1 MDDLNP
7 PGAPS
12 HRFPARPESVALA
25 RRFVRAAL
33 DGVAPEVV
41 DTAQLLVSELVTNAV
56 LHACTEV
63 EVSAW
68 SLDGRVC
75 VRVTDHQPG
84 RGLRPQQ
91 NHPYSGT
98 GYGLDLVEQLSS
110 RHGVDTGEECKT
122 VWFEIWPAGPVS
134 PPSGWETAM
143 SPSGPTGTVVL
154 IDLPRAL
161 YSTSQQHWHTL
172 LRELT
177 LAASAGH
184 RFGVPPEDLVTAHAV
199 NHVISASV
207 TAALEKQPSDADSR
221 SLLLPVTADATL
233 AVLTLRRVLDLAEDA
248 ARDERLL
255 TRPAL
260 PQSRAFRQWLF
271 DQIVSQLAGGPITAW
286 TMAPRE
292 SVSSSSELEPWDPTH
307 VQASRVPTVAADDGN
322 RIVAANRA
330 AAEMLG
336 WQADDL
342 VGRRLT
348 TLIPE
353 HLRKRHMAA
362 FDSLLLTGQHRILG
376 HSVPL
381 PALHRDGRVV
391 PVRLFIETQETT
403 DGRTVFVAQLTPRTT
418 ASASSPPTPGRGLH
432 GGLQKPIGLS
442 PPAAP
447 QRDKRTSGAEVG
459 GMSALERLSLL
470 ADTADVLSSAP
481 DLDEALQRVG
491 RALTQRLADW
501 CAVDL
506 LDEHGQ
512 LDRVCV
518 VPRDPMGLIPASYEG
533 RLPPVSE
540 AARGPLAR
548 VLRGAGPL
556 LLTEPAPPS
565 QAESPLDARHLELF
579 EQLGGSS
586 AVVAPLRA
594 RRKLFGALTVTR
606 ISGGLP
612 FTEEDLSLVDGLVR
626 SIAMGVDSARL
637 YHETRNIA
645 ERLQHTLLPVLPD
658 IEHLQLAAR
667 YVPSSTTAEVG
678 GDWYDCFSL
687 PSGETALVIGD
698 VTGHDLDAAVTMS
711 QLRSMLRG
719 IAIDRQ
725 EPPGEVLRRLD
736 MANHSLFREATATC
750 IYAVIKNPRAG
761 SWKLEHSSAGHLPPL
776 LTTEEGDTHY
786 LEEGAGLLLGMDPEL
801 PRPEARD
808 RLPAGSTVLLYTD
821 GLIEHRGESLDHGM
835 ALLRRH
841 TAALAREPLNVF
853 CDELLIRLGADN
865 ADDIAILAV
874 RPTPPSPATAGPVC
888 RDAQGVSRRGGT

>member
-1 MDDLNP
+1 MGNP
-7 PGAPS
+7 NAPGAPS
-12 HRFPARPESVALA
+12 RRFPQRTESVSLA

-33 DGVAPEVV
+33 DGLASEVV

-63 EVSAW
+63 EVSA
-68 SLDGRVC
+68 SVLDGRVC
-75 VRVTDHQPG
+75 VRVSDHQPC
-84 RGLRPQQ
+84 RVLMPQYS
-91 NHPYSGT
+91 HPYAGT
-98 GYGLDLVEQLSS
+98 GYGLDVVEQLAS
-110 RHGVDTGEECKT
+110 RHGVDTGEEGKT
-122 VWFEIWPAGPVS
+122 VWFELWPEGPPP
-134 PPSGWETAM
+134 PPSAWETAV
-143 SPSGPTGTVVL
+143 SPSCPTGTVVL

-161 YSTSQQHWHTL
+161 YWTSQQHWHAL

-177 LAASAGH
+177 LAASAGD
-184 RFGVPPEDLVTAHAV
+184 RLGVLPEDLVTAV
-199 NHVISASV
+199 DMNNVISASV
-207 TAALEKQPSDADSR
+207 TAALERQPSDSAPR
-221 SLLLPVTADATL
+221 SLLLPVTADVTL
-233 AVLTLRRVLDLAEDA
+233 AVLTLRRVLDLAEEA

-271 DQIVSQLAGGPITAW
+271 DQIISQLADGPLTAW

-292 SVSSSSELEPWDPTH
+292 SAASSSELVPWDADH
-307 VQASRVPTVAADDGN
+307 VQASRIPTVAADDGN
-322 RIVAANRA
+322 RIIAVNRA

-353 HLRKRHMAA
+353 HLRQRHRAA
-362 FDSLLLTGQHRILG
+362 FDSLLLTGQPRILG

-391 PVRLFIETQETT
+391 PVRLFIQTQETT

-418 ASASSPPTPGRGLH
+418 ASASSPPTPGSGWREGP
-432 GGLQKPIGLS
+432 QKPDRPY
-442 PPAAP
+442 PPTAP
-447 QRDKRTSGAEVG
+447 QRDTRTSGAEVG
-459 GMSALERLSLL
+459 GMSAIERLSLL
-470 ADTADVLSSAP
+470 ADTGDVLSSAP

-491 RALTQRLADW
+491 RTLTQRLADW

-506 LDEHGQ
+506 LDEHDR

-518 VPRDPMGLIPASYEG
+518 VFRDPVGLIPEAYEG

-556 LLTEPAPPS
+556 LLTAPVPPS

-594 RRKLFGALTVTR
+594 RRKLFGALTVAR
-606 ISGGLP
+606 VSGERP
-612 FTEEDLSLVDGLVR
+612 FTDEDVSLIDGLAR
-626 SIAMGVDSARL
+626 SIAMGVDNARL

-645 ERLQHTLLPVLPD
+645 ERLQHSLLPVLPD

-687 PSGETALVIGD
+687 PSGDTAAVIGD

-725 EPPGEVLRRLD
+725 EPPGEVLRRVD

-750 IYAVIKNPRAG
+750 IYAVIKGPEAG
-761 SWKLEHSSAGHLPPL
+761 CWKLEHSSAGHLPPL
-776 LTTEEGDTHY
+776 LTTEEGDTDY
-786 LEEGAGLLLGMDPEL
+786 LEDGAGLLLGVDPDL
-801 PRPEARD
+801 PRPQAKD
-808 RLPAGSTVLLYTD
+808 PLPAGSTVLLYTD

-835 ALLRRH
+835 ARLRHH
-841 TAALAREPLNVF
+841 TAALAREPLDVF

-865 ADDIAILAV
+865 ADDIAILAI
-874 RPTPPSPATAGPVC
+874 RPTPPS
-888 RDAQGVSRRGGT
+888 